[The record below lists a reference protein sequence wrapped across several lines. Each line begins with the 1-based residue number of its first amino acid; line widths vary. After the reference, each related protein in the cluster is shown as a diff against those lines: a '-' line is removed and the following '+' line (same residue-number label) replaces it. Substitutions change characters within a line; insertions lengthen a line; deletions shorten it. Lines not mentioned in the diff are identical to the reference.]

1 MYELVIASS
10 VDKTTLGEVLTLSL
24 ERIKAQEAWNALAV
38 KVPEYAPWA
47 PFAYRR
53 LLHQHGEAQKVYAN
67 IDRNYCQHEVN
78 QAASALNAV
87 INTMRPGNL
96 PEPEDLYPLTRLLRQ
111 ADRIPPGEVTP
122 ALTET
127 VSYAR
132 MVVSYVND
140 GSGTHDMIRNALEKL
155 RNVLN

>member
-1 MYELVIASS
+1 MASGG
-10 VDKTTLGEVLTLSL
+10 DKVELGEVLALAA
-24 ERIKAQEAWNALAV
+24 ERKKAQEAWNALTV

-47 PFAYRR
+47 PHAYRR
-53 LLHQHGEAQKVYAN
+53 LMHQFVEAQKIYAN
-67 IDRNYCQHEVN
+67 IDKNYCQQEVN
-78 QAASALNAV
+78 QAASLLSAA

-111 ADRIPPGEVTP
+111 ADRIPSGEVTP

-127 VSYAR
+127 VSHAR